1 MGKGTFR
8 QTRLLHCDEHCVSF
22 LGPFLAF
29 LVGFERKEQL
39 LLDEG
44 EEKKN
49 LLDFLK
55 TPGSSPEFFCS
66 KMSDVPL
73 VTHVLCAEQVFVLSL
88 NLPVSKGWGFFLWKA
103 VGKIV
108 TIPV

>member
-1 MGKGTFR
+1 MGKGTFH
-8 QTRLLHCDEHCVSF
+8 QTRLFQCDKRCISF
-22 LGPFLAF
+22 CGPF
-29 LVGFERKEQL
+29 LVGFEMKNQL

-55 TPGSSPEFFCS
+55 ISCSNLVFFCS

-73 VTHVLCAEQVFVLSL
+73 VTHVLCAEQVFVPSL
-88 NLPVSKGWGFFLWKA
+88 NLPVSKGW
-103 VGKIV
+103 
-108 TIPV
+108 